1 MFFIL
6 IQLYAILICHYWIVV
21 IFFSSNLIKLN
32 YLFCIFYKVCGNFD
46 HYEKKKKNKKLNN
59 ENCYQAIWTQEFLS
73 QLEYAEQPREQSPPL
88 LLLPEH

>member
-1 MFFIL
+1 MEIL
-6 IQLYAILICHYWIVV
+6 IIM
-21 IFFSSNLIKLN
+21 
-32 YLFCIFYKVCGNFD
+32 
-46 HYEKKKKNKKLNN
+46 EKKKKINKKLNN